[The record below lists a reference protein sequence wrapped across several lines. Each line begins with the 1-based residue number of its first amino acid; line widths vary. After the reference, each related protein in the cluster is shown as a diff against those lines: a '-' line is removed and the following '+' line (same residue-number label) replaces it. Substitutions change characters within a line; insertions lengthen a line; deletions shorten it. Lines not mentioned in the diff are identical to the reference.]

1 MERPKTNWVERKN
14 FISLAIE
21 ASSWNWFDKVSVECM
36 QMALL
41 DIGSSWLVHMLILYF
56 KLERLSVLI

>member
-41 DIGSSWLVHMLILYF
+41 DIGSSCPYVNILF
-56 KLERLSVLI
+56 QVGEA